1 MLADNNNNQST
12 SVLFACSELTPWVK
26 TGGLADVCGSLP
38 RALQRAG
45 DDIRLILPGYKSV
58 LDQIE
63 PPVFVAQLDLP
74 LHPVALCSATL
85 YGMEVLLV
93 THPTFSNRDGN
104 PYMSDDDRAWPD
116 NAWRFA
122 LFSQAVIAVGQNRAG
137 LNWRPDVVHC
147 HDWQTGLVPALMS
160 LEPERPA
167 TVFTIH
173 NLAYQG
179 NILHKLY
186 ADMGLPI
193 ELFNENG
200 LEFWGQ
206 ASFIKGGIAFAD
218 RVNTVSPTYSQ
229 EIKTPRFGNGMDGML
244 RYRGERV
251 SGILNG
257 IDHSI
262 WDPAID
268 GHIPHNYDVDSL
280 NLKSRNK
287 VELQKHLSLP
297 QDADKPVFGVIS
309 RLAVQKGIDILV
321 NAVRQTEHLDY
332 QLVVLGSG
340 DTELQNQL
348 MRLTHDYPDRVAV
361 RIGFDE
367 ALSRL
372 IEAGSDVFLMPSRY
386 EPCGLNQLYSLR
398 YGTLPLTTRVGGL
411 ADTVLDADEHGD
423 KANGFLIEQPGAPQ
437 LANGMAR
444 ALERYT
450 DKPAWRKLQQT
461 GMSESY
467 SWDESAHRYRQLY
480 QAAIGDAALEYEARR
495 VRA

>member
-1 MLADNNNNQST
+1 MSEDSDYT
-12 SVLFACSELTPWVK
+12 SATRILYACSELTPWVK

-63 PPVFVAQLDLP
+63 PPTFLAQLDLP
-74 LHPVALCSATL
+74 IHPVALCSAKL
-85 YGMEVLLV
+85 YGIEVLLV

-104 PYMSDDDRAWPD
+104 PYMSDGDRAWPD

-122 LFSQAVIAVGQNRAG
+122 LFSQAVVAVSQNRAG
-137 LNWRPDVVHC
+137 LNWQPEVVHC
-147 HDWQTGLVPALMS
+147 HDWQTGMVPAL
-160 LEPERPA
+160 LYNQPERPA

-179 NILHKLY
+179 NILQKQY
-186 ADMGLPI
+186 FDMGLPA

-218 RVNTVSPTYSQ
+218 RVNTVSPTYAQ

-244 RYRGERV
+244 RYRSERV

-257 IDHSI
+257 IDSSV
-262 WDPAID
+262 WDPSID
-268 GHIPHNYDVDSL
+268 ANIPHNYDADSL
-280 NLKSRNK
+280 ARKSLNK
-287 VELQKHLSLP
+287 LALQKQLELP
-297 QDADKPVFGVIS
+297 EQRDKPLFGVIS
-309 RLAVQKGIDILV
+309 RLDVQKGIDLLID
-321 NAVRQTEHLDY
+321 AVRQTDHLDY
-332 QLVVLGSG
+332 QIVVLGSG

-348 MRLTHDYPDRVAV
+348 MQLAHDYPQKVAI

-367 ALSRL
+367 PLSRL
-372 IEAGSDVFLMPSRY
+372 IEAGADIYLMPSRY

-398 YGTLPLTTRVGGL
+398 YGTPPVTTRVGGL
-411 ADTVLDADEHGD
+411 ADTVFDVDGESG
-423 KANGFLIEQPGAPQ
+423 NGFVMDHASSAQLVQAMRRSLERFSDQPAWQ
-437 LANGMAR
+437 RLQRTGMAG
-444 ALERYT
+444 T
-450 DKPAWRKLQQT
+450 
-461 GMSESY
+461 Y
-467 SWDESAHRYRQLY
+467 SWDESAQRYRQLY
-480 QAAIGDAALEYEARR
+480 QAAIGDAALDYESRR

>member
-1 MLADNNNNQST
+1 
-12 SVLFACSELTPWVK
+12 
-26 TGGLADVCGSLP
+26 
-38 RALQRAG
+38 
-45 DDIRLILPGYKSV
+45 
-58 LDQIE
+58 
-63 PPVFVAQLDLP
+63 
-74 LHPVALCSATL
+74 
-85 YGMEVLLV
+85 
-93 THPTFSNRDGN
+93 
-104 PYMSDDDRAWPD
+104 
-116 NAWRFA
+116 
-122 LFSQAVIAVGQNRAG
+122 
-137 LNWRPDVVHC
+137 
-147 HDWQTGLVPALMS
+147 
-160 LEPERPA
+160 
-167 TVFTIH
+167 
-173 NLAYQG
+173 
-179 NILHKLY
+179 
-186 ADMGLPI
+186 
-193 ELFNENG
+193 
-200 LEFWGQ
+200 
-206 ASFIKGGIAFAD
+206 
-218 RVNTVSPTYSQ
+218 
-229 EIKTPRFGNGMDGML
+229 
-244 RYRGERV
+244 
-251 SGILNG
+251 
-257 IDHSI
+257 
-262 WDPAID
+262 
-268 GHIPHNYDVDSL
+268 
-280 NLKSRNK
+280 
-287 VELQKHLSLP
+287 
-297 QDADKPVFGVIS
+297 
-309 RLAVQKGIDILV
+309 
-321 NAVRQTEHLDY
+321 
-332 QLVVLGSG
+332 VVLGSG